1 MMRSR
6 IDKMQAVMMISQ
18 ESRENK
24 EADED
29 G

>member
-1 MMRSR
+1 MISSR
-6 IDKMQAVMMISQ
+6 IDKMQAIMMISQ

-24 EADED
+24 EAEED